1 MQVRDLVQHAL
12 EEQNVVKAEYWEFA
26 SSSEGW
32 ELETCWSLLKVGD
45 LMITEAK
52 GYQEHGMA
60 TGE

>member
-1 MQVRDLVQHAL
+1 L

-32 ELETCWSLLKVGD
+32 ELETCRSLLKVGD